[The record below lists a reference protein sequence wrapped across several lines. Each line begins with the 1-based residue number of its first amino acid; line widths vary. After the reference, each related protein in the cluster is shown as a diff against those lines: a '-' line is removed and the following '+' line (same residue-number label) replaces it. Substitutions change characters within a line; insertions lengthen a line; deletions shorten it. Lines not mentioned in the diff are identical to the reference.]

1 MKKTNLIKYFFTVAA
16 IIFLNIPSKVYS
28 ENVDKLYEKSWIEEL
43 RRQFPDC
50 PNPNLYPAS
59 AEYYLRMRLY
69 FKQLKG
75 T

>member
-1 MKKTNLIKYFFTVAA
+1 MVFKKRLI
-16 IIFLNIPSKVYS
+16 
-28 ENVDKLYEKSWIEEL
+28 DKLYEKSWIEEL

-59 AEYYLRMRLY
+59 AEYYLKTRLY